1 MSYYYN
7 TTGFNNMT
15 DIVQMGTA
23 VNSASG
29 DLFSFF
35 LVIILW
41 VIVFG
46 VLQSNYERSRTSVI
60 GASIFTLLVTI
71 GLAGIGWL
79 TNGTILLWLIFL
91 TTASLVVGILI
102 KD

>member
-1 MSYYYN
+1 MSTYYN
-7 TTGFNNMT
+7 TSGFNNIT

-23 VNSASG
+23 VNTASG
-29 DLFSFF
+29 DLFTFF
-35 LVIILW
+35 LIIILW
-41 VIVFG
+41 VVVFG

-60 GASIFTLLVTI
+60 GASIFTLMITI

-79 TNGTILLWLIFL
+79 SNGTIMLWLIFL
-91 TTASLVVGILI
+91 TTISLVIGILI